1 MHGDKDKD
9 ASAVTD
15 SNELARLCCSE
26 LNGGIQIP
34 FKEFVFCNYT
44 GLIKHSQDA
53 GVYWVGILDAS
64 DCILEPGNVNI
75 STVSCTLLQ
84 QKPGQAFLASL
95 KFSDIS
101 FECNGAGE
109 LLYIYILQPM
119 LHEVGNKKPHLTW
132 LIQEHQ
138 HDFLH
143 LINGAVEEDEG
154 KT

>member
-64 DCILEPGNVNI
+64 DCILGWNF
-75 STVSCTLLQ
+75 STTRHNKYYNQFFLSLL
-84 QKPGQAFLASL
+84 SH
-95 KFSDIS
+95 
-101 FECNGAGE
+101 C
-109 LLYIYILQPM
+109 
-119 LHEVGNKKPHLTW
+119 
-132 LIQEHQ
+132 
-138 HDFLH
+138 
-143 LINGAVEEDEG
+143 
-154 KT
+154 

>member
-34 FKEFVFCNYT
+34 FKEFYT
-44 GLIKHSQDA
+44 HCSSQFALI
-53 GVYWVGILDAS
+53 
-64 DCILEPGNVNI
+64 EPGNVNI